1 MEVEKVLASPC
12 HFLRQQRH
20 TFKDFASA
28 EKLGSFK
35 AFPGGNQEVF
45 QWQANKIFSCPMFM
59 PRELPE
65 VSFPLI
71 LGRVGYAPHQACETI

>member
-20 TFKDFASA
+20 HLKTLRVLKNLAVSKPFLEETRK
-28 EKLGSFK
+28 SFNGRLIK
-35 AFPGGNQEVF
+35 SLVALC
-45 QWQANKIFSCPMFM
+45 SCPQ
-59 PRELPE
+59 ELPE